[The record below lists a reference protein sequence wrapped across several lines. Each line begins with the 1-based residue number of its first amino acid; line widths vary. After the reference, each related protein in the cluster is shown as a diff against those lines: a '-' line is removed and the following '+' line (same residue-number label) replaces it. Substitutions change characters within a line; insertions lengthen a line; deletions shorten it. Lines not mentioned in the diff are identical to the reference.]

1 MTRLPS
7 PRFVPMRPRGLFRL
21 QAAFAGVCLAA
32 LVLAEGARAAAGVPG
47 TEAVSPSAEAEC
59 YRLAGEPFA
68 PPAFKGVALDD
79 IEPDPAIKACE
90 SARAQN
96 PKDAMLADLIGR
108 AYQARGDF
116 ENARRFFEEASRAGN
131 AYGKANLAWFLIEG
145 AGGAA
150 DVKEGLSLLLT
161 VAADGNVLAQY
172 TLGTAY
178 REGRAG
184 LQANAGEAIFLLQ
197 KAADQG
203 HAVALYDLAILFRD
217 GDGVAVDLGRSLA
230 LLEKAAGLGDVD
242 SMAALGYAY
251 EQGLGTA
258 VDFELARTSYQK
270 AADNNQ
276 IDAMTNLGRLYE
288 AGEGVAQDYA
298 RAFGLYQ
305 AAAAGGSPI
314 AMANLANLYEFGIGT
329 DPSPKDA
336 AYWLA
341 RAIMAGN
348 MDALGSL
355 VDAPQDYSPDVLSQ
369 LQTFL
374 LARGLYGGPIDG
386 AMNGNM
392 AAALRKLPGEQP

>member
-1 MTRLPS
+1 MTRPQPLPHG
-7 PRFVPMRPRGLFRL
+7 RLLRRGSLRL
-21 QAAFAGVCLAA
+21 PVHA
-32 LVLAEGARAAAGVPG
+32 VLAGLALLMTASVAEAAAGG
-47 TEAVSPSAEAEC
+47 AATDTVSPSAETEC

-79 IEPDPAIKACE
+79 IEPDAAIKACE
-90 SARAQN
+90 SARALN
-96 PKDAMLADLIGR
+96 PKDAMLADLMGR

-116 ENARRFFEEASRAGN
+116 ANARRFFTEASKAGN
-131 AYGKANLAWFLIEG
+131 AYGSANLAWFLIEG

-150 DVKEGLSLLLT
+150 DAEKGLSLLKA
-161 VAADGNVLAQY
+161 VAREGNVLAQY
-172 TLGTAY
+172 TLATAY

-184 LQANAGEAIFLLQ
+184 LSVDGTEAISWLQ

-203 HAVALYDLAILFRD
+203 HAVALYDLAILYRE
-217 GDGVAVDLGRSLA
+217 GDGVKADPARSLA

-242 SMAALGYAY
+242 SMAALGYAH
-251 EQGLGTA
+251 EQGLGTD
-258 VDFELARTSYQK
+258 VDFDAARQWYQK
-270 AADNNQ
+270 AADGNQ

-288 AGEGVAQDYA
+288 AGEGVPQDFG
-298 RAFGLYQ
+298 RAFALYQ
-305 AAAAGGSPI
+305 AAAAGGSAI
-314 AMANLANLYEFGIGT
+314 AMANLANLYEFGNGV

-336 AYWLA
+336 AFWLA

-355 VDAPQDYSPDVLSQ
+355 VEAPEEYSPDVLVQ

-374 LARGLYGGPIDG
+374 TARGLYSGPVDG
-386 AMNGNM
+386 AMSEPM